1 MSLNKKWLI
10 SLIMIII
17 EKIIMNKDENKLME
31 DLINKKNNQNKKY
44 KKFLDD
50 KIQTWMSQIDN
61 DINNDIDE
69 KYIIESII
77 KLREKKTKE
86 IDEECVLDSIIELIE
101 KKNKEIEELKK
112 NSNFDIIKYKSIV
125 SV

>member
-1 MSLNKKWLI
+1 
-10 SLIMIII
+10 
-17 EKIIMNKDENKLME
+17 MNKDENKLME

-69 KYIIESII
+69 KYIIDSII
-77 KLREKKTKE
+77 KLREKKNKD

-101 KKNKEIEELKK
+101 KKNKEIEELKR
-112 NSNFDIIKYKSIV
+112 NSNFDINKYKSII

>member
-1 MSLNKKWLI
+1 
-10 SLIMIII
+10 
-17 EKIIMNKDENKLME
+17 MNKDENKLME
-31 DLINKKNNQNKKY
+31 DLINKKNNQN

-69 KYIIESII
+69 KYIIDKII
-77 KLREKKTKE
+77 KLREKKNKD
-86 IDEECVLDSIIELIE
+86 IDEECILDSIIELIE
-101 KKNKEIEELKK
+101 KKNKEIEELKR
-112 NSNFDIIKYKSIV
+112 NSNFNINKYKSIV

>member
-1 MSLNKKWLI
+1 
-10 SLIMIII
+10 
-17 EKIIMNKDENKLME
+17 MNKDENKLME
-31 DLINKKNNQNKKY
+31 DLINKKNNQY

-69 KYIIESII
+69 KYIIDTII
-77 KLREKKTKE
+77 TLREKKNKD
-86 IDEECVLDSIIELIE
+86 IDEECILDSIIELIE
-101 KKNKEIEELKK
+101 KKNKEIEELKR
-112 NSNFDIIKYKSIV
+112 NSNFNINKYKSIV

>member
-1 MSLNKKWLI
+1 
-10 SLIMIII
+10 
-17 EKIIMNKDENKLME
+17 MNKDENKLME
-31 DLINKKNNQNKKY
+31 DLINKKNNQN

-69 KYIIESII
+69 KYIIDTII
-77 KLREKKTKE
+77 KLREKKNKD
-86 IDEECVLDSIIELIE
+86 IDEECILDSIIELIE
-101 KKNKEIEELKK
+101 KKNKEIEELKR
-112 NSNFDIIKYKSIV
+112 NSNFNINKYKSIV

>member
-1 MSLNKKWLI
+1 
-10 SLIMIII
+10 
-17 EKIIMNKDENKLME
+17 MNKDENKLME
-31 DLINKKNNQNKKY
+31 DLINKKNNQY

-69 KYIIESII
+69 KYIIDTII
-77 KLREKKTKE
+77 KLREKKNKD
-86 IDEECVLDSIIELIE
+86 IDEECILDSIIELIE
-101 KKNKEIEELKK
+101 KKNKEIEELKR
-112 NSNFDIIKYKSIV
+112 NTNFNINKYKSIV

>member
-1 MSLNKKWLI
+1 LK
-10 SLIMIII
+10 
-17 EKIIMNKDENKLME
+17 KIIMNKDENKLME
-31 DLINKKNNQNKKY
+31 DLINKKNNQY

-69 KYIIESII
+69 KYIIDTII
-77 KLREKKTKE
+77 KLREKKNKD
-86 IDEECVLDSIIELIE
+86 IDEECILDSIIELIE
-101 KKNKEIEELKK
+101 KKNKEMEELKR
-112 NSNFDIIKYKSIV
+112 NSNFNINKYKSIV

>member
-1 MSLNKKWLI
+1 
-10 SLIMIII
+10 MIII